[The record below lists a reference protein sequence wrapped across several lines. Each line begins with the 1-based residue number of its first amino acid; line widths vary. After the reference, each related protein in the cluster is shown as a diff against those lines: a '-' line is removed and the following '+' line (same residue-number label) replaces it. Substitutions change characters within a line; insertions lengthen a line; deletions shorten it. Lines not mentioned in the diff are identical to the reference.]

1 MRIQK
6 ILDYFRKL
14 FFIHYKLEYNKT
26 LIGGFDNEG
35 ESKIVAIDESLFI
48 HDNNGE
54 EIWVLGGIET
64 EEKKIRLAITK
75 VRNIPTLENFVYE
88 NFKEGT
94 HFTHDGW
101 AGYNFLDNNINY
113 THERH
118 NHGAVD
124 FGFGAHSTSHIESL
138 WSYLKEIITK
148 IYGITPQKNFIL
160 FLKETELRYNLR
172 DKSKDEIF
180 NLLKVYFNDI
190 YTYNKFVIKSN
201 DMN

>member
-1 MRIQK
+1 MENFLYIGLNAQQINKILKEKYKNNLNIRRIQK

-48 HDNNGE
+48 NDNNGE
-54 EIWVLGGIET
+54 EILVLGGIET
-64 EEKKIRLAITK
+64 EEKKIRLVIK
-75 VRNIPTLENFVYE
+75 IRNIP
-88 NFKEGT
+88 
-94 HFTHDGW
+94 
-101 AGYNFLDNNINY
+101 NNINY

-118 NHGAVD
+118 NHGAGD

-148 IYGITPQKNFIL
+148 IYGITPQKKFIFKRSRIVATFSCYML
-160 FLKETELRYNLR
+160 F
-172 DKSKDEIF
+172 
-180 NLLKVYFNDI
+180 
-190 YTYNKFVIKSN
+190 
-201 DMN
+201 

>member
-1 MRIQK
+1 M
-6 ILDYFRKL
+6 
-14 FFIHYKLEYNKT
+14 EYNKT

-64 EEKKIRLAITK
+64 EEKKIKLAITK

-88 NFKEGT
+88 NFKEGM

-101 AGYNFLDNNINY
+101 AWYNFLNNNINY

-118 NHGAVD
+118 NHGAGD

-148 IYGITPQKNFIL
+148 IYGIIPQKKFYFIFKRSRITL
-160 FLKETELRYNLR
+160 QFKR
-172 DKSKDEIF
+172 
-180 NLLKVYFNDI
+180 
-190 YTYNKFVIKSN
+190 
-201 DMN
+201 